1 MIAWIY
7 SDPVPYGFDRA
18 VTTSY
23 QKFSEA
29 TKTIVGTSNH
39 FRDVANVVCDDF
51 MDFGDSLGA
60 KQVPARLV
68 APRGAPLAPR
78 NASSSLVPD
87 LPIPKRKS

>member
-7 SDPVPYGFDRA
+7 SVACTDRA

-23 QKFSEA
+23 QKISEA

-60 KQVPARLV
+60 KQVPARLA
-68 APRGAPLAPR
+68 APR
-78 NASSSLVPD
+78 VF
-87 LPIPKRKS
+87 